1 MIARWAWRILVI
13 VVLLAAWEAYGE
25 FVDDTW
31 TSRPLLVALR
41 LRDWGA
47 GMLLRNTAV
56 TISEIFFGLLIGVP
70 AGSLVGIGL
79 GRLPALS
86 RLLRPLLLAANSVP
100 VVALAPLLIM
110 WFGLGQAPKIAL
122 VALVSFFL
130 LFFNAYAGVQAI
142 DEDLV
147 DMLRLMGATGDEIFF
162 KAVLPGS
169 TIWLFAGLRVA
180 LPYALIAATVGE
192 MMLARDG
199 LGFLITDAAGQFDMT
214 GVFAALAV
222 LMALGVVIAEVA
234 ARCESWVLRWR
245 A

>member
-1 MIARWAWRILVI
+1 MIRWAWRILVI
-13 VVLLAAWEAYGE
+13 GVLLTAWETYGE
-25 FVDDTW
+25 YVDDTW
-31 TSRPLLVALR
+31 TSRPLLIVRQLH
-41 LRDWGA
+41 DWGA
-47 GMLLRNTAV
+47 VLLLQNIAV
-56 TISEIFFGLLIGVP
+56 TISEIVCGLLIGVP
-70 AGSLVGIGL
+70 LGSVAGIAL
-79 GRLPALS
+79 GRMKRTAQ
-86 RLLRPLLLAANSVP
+86 LLQPFLLAANSVP

-122 VALVSFFL
+122 VALVTFFL
-130 LFFNAYAGVQAI
+130 LFFNAYSGVQAI

-147 DMLRLMGATGDEIFF
+147 DMLRLMGASPREIFF
-162 KAVLPGS
+162 RAVLPG
-169 TIWLFAGLRVA
+169 TATWLFAGLRTA

-222 LMALGVVIAEVA
+222 LMALGVAIAA
-234 ARCESWVLRWR
+234 LAQRCESWVLRWR